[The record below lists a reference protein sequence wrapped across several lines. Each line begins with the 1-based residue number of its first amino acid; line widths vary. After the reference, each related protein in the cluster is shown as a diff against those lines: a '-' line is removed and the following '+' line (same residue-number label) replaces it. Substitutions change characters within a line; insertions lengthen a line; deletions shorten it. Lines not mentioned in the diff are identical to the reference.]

1 MTKSTVGSGLTE
13 YDAEFGYDEAKHLL
27 NRALFGPKHS
37 EILSFAS
44 KTLTQAVDDLLDE
57 TETTTDFPL
66 VNKFAAPEETVAQG
80 TTWVNDPEDADNNE
94 RRMGLTAWQMGQ
106 MIEQAPTF
114 REKMGLFFFNH
125 IPVQR
130 TVNTAVGLF
139 DFAEIFKNNYLGNL
153 KDIVKAICIDH
164 AMMRFL
170 NGGDNKATAPNE
182 NFARELLELF
192 TIGKGPQIGE
202 GDYTHYTEEDV
213 KSAARV
219 MTGWRIRYSPREVY
233 FQESWHDTEPKTF
246 SAAFNNTVIEN
257 QGDKEFEALV
267 DMIFEQKECARFFV
281 RKLYRFFVHYHI
293 DETIENN
300 VINGLANTLHNGDYE
315 LRPLYERL
323 FKSRHFFD
331 QRIRGGLISSQVEYV
346 VGTLRRLQVELPPK
360 NEVDKRHLL
369 IQRNFDRFTESIG
382 QQLLNP
388 PSVAGWQAYYTAPS
402 FHRKWMDSLTFPAR
416 QKFALSICLGVNKTQ
431 ENITY
436 SFGLNMSELRL
447 IISDVSDYK
456 LMAAE
461 LSEFLIPRSLPEE
474 SLNQMATDLYLYT
487 LQNPM
492 ATEDDKITLMVQ
504 AIMILPEFQLV

>member
-1 MTKSTVGSGLTE
+1 MTKSTVGSGLAE

-37 EILSFAS
+37 EIQAFAA

-57 TETTTDFPL
+57 SETTTDFPL
-66 VNKFAAPEETVAQG
+66 VNKFANSDETLSQG
-80 TTWVNDPEDADNNE
+80 VTWVNDPEDADNNE
-94 RRMGLTAWQMGQ
+94 RKLSLTAWQMGQ

-125 IPVQR
+125 IPVQD
-130 TVNTAVGLF
+130 TVGTAVGLY
-139 DFAEIFKNNYLGNL
+139 DFAEIFKNNYMGNL
-153 KDIVKAICIDH
+153 KDIVKAICVDF

-202 GDYTHYTEEDV
+202 GDYTNYTEEDV
-213 KSAARV
+213 KNAARV

-233 FQESWHDTEPKTF
+233 FQESWHDTGTKTF
-246 SAAFNNTVIEN
+246 SAAFNNAVIED

-267 DMIFEQKECARFFV
+267 DMIFENKECARFFV

-293 DETIENN
+293 DETVENN
-300 VINGLANTLHNGDYE
+300 VINGLANTLHNGGYE
-315 LRPLYERL
+315 LKPLYERL

-331 QRIRGGLISSQVEYV
+331 SKIRGGVISSHVEYV
-346 VGTLRRLQVELPPK
+346 AGTLRRLQVELPPK
-360 NEVDKRHLL
+360 NEVDKRHLV
-369 IQRNFDRFTESIG
+369 IKNNFYRFAQNVG
-382 QQLLNP
+382 QQLMNP

-402 FHRKWMDSLTFPAR
+402 FHRKWIDSLTFPAR
-416 QKFALSICLGVNKTQ
+416 QKFALGISLGVNKTQ
-431 ENITY
+431 EEITY
-436 SFGLNMSELRL
+436 SFGLNMTELRT
-447 IISDVSDYK
+447 IISDASDYK
-456 LMAAE
+456 LMAVE
-461 LSEFLIPRSLPEE
+461 LTQFLIPQSIPEDT
-474 SLNQMATDLYLYT
+474 LNKMATDLYFYT

-492 ATEDDKITLMVQ
+492 ATEDDKITIMIQ
-504 AIMILPEFQLV
+504 AIMIMPEFQLV